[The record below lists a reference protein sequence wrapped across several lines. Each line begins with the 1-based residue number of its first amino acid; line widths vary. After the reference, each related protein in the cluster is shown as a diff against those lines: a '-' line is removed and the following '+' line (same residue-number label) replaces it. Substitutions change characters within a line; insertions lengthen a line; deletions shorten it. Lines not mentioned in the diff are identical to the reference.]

1 MDLYLSLENNELR
14 NLHENFT
21 DEVWLAFH
29 QGEINDQDDFYNYL
43 HEYIDNAVIYT
54 ASCESILSG
63 NSEYHYE
70 DHDLYGRPDNI
81 SQAAFAC
88 LYDYLTE
95 NDDTVVWSQLEE
107 VLNESIQ

>member
-14 NLHENFT
+14 NLHENFR

-29 QGEINDQDDFYNYL
+29 QGEVNDQDDFYNYL
-43 HEYIDNAVIYT
+43 HEYIDSAVIYT
-54 ASCESILSG
+54 SDCESILTG

-70 DHDLYGRPDNI
+70 DHDLYGRPNNI

-88 LYDYLTE
+88 LYDYIT
-95 NDDTVVWSQLEE
+95 DHIDTPTWEQMET
-107 VLNESIQ
+107 VLNEE